1 MDNRL
6 AEQVREALQR
16 RLGDDWNVEE
26 FDKITNNDKK
36 VHGLSCRPEG
46 GCVAPTLY
54 IEDFE
59 KALDG
64 DPERIAWEMVKTVTK
79 HMELDEYTTIQDRA
93 KGILLSREEVLKR
106 VVPRIISRSM
116 NSERLEKLVSTDY
129 LDLSVIYMVQ
139 VIENGAV
146 TITKMLAEE
155 IGVTAEEL
163 HEAALKNYRREK
175 FVINRIADFTDMML
189 GGRSPEIPD
198 APMLVITTEDLR
210 NGATAILIED
220 IFKDISEKS
229 GVDLLI
235 IPSSVHE
242 VLVIP
247 DCEEIN
253 SKEVGRW
260 IKEVNRSVLEE
271 EDILSD
277 SLYSFKRETGKIA
290 IAV

>member
-16 RLGDDWNVEE
+16 RLGDDWNVKE

-46 GCVAPTLY
+46 GCFAPTLY

-64 DPERIAWEMVKTVTK
+64 DPERIAEEMVKTVTK
-79 HMELDEYTTIQDRA
+79 HMELGEYTTIQDRA
-93 KGILLSREEVLKR
+93 KGILFSREEVLKR

-116 NSERLEKLVSTDY
+116 NTERLEKLVSTDW
-129 LDLSVIYMVQ
+129 LDLSVIYTVQ

-163 HEAALKNYRREK
+163 HEAALKNYRKEK
-175 FVINRIADFTDMML
+175 MVINRISDFTDMML
-189 GGRSPEIPD
+189 GGRSSEIPD

-220 IFKDISEKS
+220 IFKDISERS

-253 SKEVGRW
+253 SKEACRW

-277 SLYSFKRETGKIA
+277 SLYSFKRETGKIT

>member
-64 DPERIAWEMVKTVTK
+64 DPERIAEEMVKTVTK

-93 KGILLSREEVLKR
+93 KGILLSKEEVLKR

-116 NSERLEKLVSTDY
+116 NSERLEKLVSTDW
-129 LDLSVIYMVQ
+129 LDLSVIYTVQ

-155 IGVTAEEL
+155 IGVTAQEL
-163 HEAALKNYRREK
+163 HEAALKNYRKEK
-175 FVINRIADFTDMML
+175 LVINRIADFTDMML
-189 GGRSPEIPD
+189 GGGSPKIPD

-220 IFKDISEKS
+220 IFKDISERS